1 MGADDSGELK
11 MALAE
16 VDRLTQE
23 NKSLRTIAKVAL
35 SELTPA
41 QLGKV
46 RDQLADLNGEDAD
59 GAPR

>member
-1 MGADDSGELK
+1 